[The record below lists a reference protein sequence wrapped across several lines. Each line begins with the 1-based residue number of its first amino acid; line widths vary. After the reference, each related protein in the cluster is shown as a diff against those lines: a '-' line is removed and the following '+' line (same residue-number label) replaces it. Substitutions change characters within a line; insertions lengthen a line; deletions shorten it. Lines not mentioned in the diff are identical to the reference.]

1 MCTPWAWDSVVPASD
16 RFGLGMFYG
25 GAAVFQGL
33 APGSSPTSGTVFYLV
48 SGLLAADCVQ
58 NLTCGPLRRVFCWWP
73 CCGAVPPFF
82 PAVVSHSFMVG
93 PG

>member
-1 MCTPWAWDSVVPASD
+1 MHAV
-16 RFGLGMFYG
+16 GLGLGCTGIGLGRIVDVFG
-25 GAAVFQGL
+25 GVAGFRGL
-33 APGSSPTSGTVFYLV
+33 APGPSPTSGTVFYLV
-48 SGLLAADCVQ
+48 SGLFAADCVQ
-58 NLTCGPLRRVFCWWP
+58 NLTRGPLRRVFCWWP